1 MTKASG
7 RKRVLVTNILL
18 IIIAVAS
25 IPILCFLIPTLDP
38 NDVSRDTIQTIMLIG
53 CLVALPYQLVLLVGA
68 ICGIVLCNTP
78 EKYLILVVFSSVLLI
93 LAILIGLSMFIYAP
107 LMIPTIILL
116 IINLTGIAK
125 NKADLH

>member
-7 RKRVLVTNILL
+7 RKRILFTSISL
-18 IIIAVAS
+18 IIIAIMSV
-25 IPILCFLIPTLDP
+25 PILCFLIPTLDP
-38 NDVSRDTIQTIMLIG
+38 NDVSRDTIETIMLIG
-53 CLVALPYQLVLLVGA
+53 CLCALIYQIILLVGA

-78 EKYLILVVFSSVLLI
+78 EKYLILVIFFDVLLV
-93 LAILIGLSMFIYAP
+93 LAILIGLTMFIYAP